1 MSKPG
6 QISEFCKQAS
16 QVGLRV
22 NIFGREDLATRAEI
36 DQVPASLEGA
46 VFPGNH
52 VSDDFFAAYV
62 TQHQD
67 DSHIAQAAYSYE
79 FARLLPLLLKELD
92 SKPATNQAII
102 SGLTKMR
109 IAEGAKLSIAFALL
123 GLGRC
128 VTHSPKTQKVRFP
141 SPKRISGYRAA
152 ISALSSKTKHSIT
165 WHFSPHLFKK
175 SLNATLHRSPKTI
188 VR

>member
-46 VFPGNH
+46 VFWGIH

-62 TQHQD
+62 TQHKD
-67 DSHIAQAAYSYE
+67 DSHIAHAAYSYE
-79 FARLLPLLLKELD
+79 LARLLPLLLKEFD

-109 IAEGAKLSIAFALL
+109 IAEGALGRIERKTGPHGELSFRLSIVI
-123 GLGRC
+123 R
-128 VTHSPKTQKVRFP
+128 
-141 SPKRISGYRAA
+141 
-152 ISALSSKTKHSIT
+152 
-165 WHFSPHLFKK
+165 
-175 SLNATLHRSPKTI
+175 TI
-188 VR
+188 VQGRVTDLR